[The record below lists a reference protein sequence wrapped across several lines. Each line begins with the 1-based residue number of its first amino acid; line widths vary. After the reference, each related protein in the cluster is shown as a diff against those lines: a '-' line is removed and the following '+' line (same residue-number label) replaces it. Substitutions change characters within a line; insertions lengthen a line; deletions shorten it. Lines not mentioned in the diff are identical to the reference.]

1 MSSLGSLNQ
10 LDKPGAV
17 ETEIT
22 FSHDS
27 LPEFPRSK
35 DVVLPAVAIGSL
47 TTFNNLMELLLNVQV
62 RRGGAPKYWGF
73 ERSSAPSGVSCV
85 GAFRERTL

>member
-1 MSSLGSLNQ
+1 LGSLNQ

-62 RRGGAPKYWGF
+62 QARRRAKILGF
-73 ERSSAPSGVSCV
+73 
-85 GAFRERTL
+85 